1 MQLCPRCTRHVPIE
15 ASGCPCC
22 GQVLRASPAVPAIV
36 LGLVLGVTG
45 IGCDGDGDGAADL
58 AGPEAGAAGADGARA
73 AR

>member
-45 IGCDGDGDGAADL
+45 IGCDGEGAADL
-58 AGPEAGAAGADGARA
+58 AGPEDGAAGADVAPA